1 MVKINASLRDICRD
15 SGLIITWFDLSPF
28 PAEPDGF

>member
-15 SGLIITWFDLSPF
+15 SGLIITWFDLSPV
-28 PAEPDGF
+28 PAELDGF